1 MQVKHTKKETEARQQ
16 NEIQFRRGEISRE
29 QCDRPIIIPRPNPA
43 KTKVRVPVRLHDS
56 IIKSREPVVGLD
68 YLTEFLPVSD
78 PELDP
83 QYQCELCGN
92 KGMLS
97 HILGR
102 KHRQAF
108 VVEINK
114 DDPRR
119 VLDLS
124 QSLQDRWD
132 PVRKSLFRFIQNI
145 PTGSTLSIVTQ
156 VIIEIID
163 FINDYWMINLCLLS
177 ADYDIDGC
185 RMYQRG

>member
-1 MQVKHTKKETEARQQ
+1 MT
-16 NEIQFRRGEISRE
+16 RE
-29 QCDRPIIIPRPNPA
+29 QCDRPSIIPIPNPA

-124 QSLQDRWD
+124 QSQLLHYARKYAENSSKLREKIRT
-132 PVRKSLFRFIQNI
+132 VRSDEEYPAWPPGTGRAVWSVERGG
-145 PTGSTLSIVTQ
+145 TGSPP
-156 VIIEIID
+156 D
-163 FINDYWMINLCLLS
+163 
-177 ADYDIDGC
+177 
-185 RMYQRG
+185 RGDWGSRV